1 MLPLWAS
8 HSFFGISKGLL
19 LGIPRGQ
26 NDSLWESTRATFWDS
41 QKEAFGDPKG
51 GCFSFILL
59 FIFIFFFFI
68 FDFYFCFFDFSFLSK
83 SVTFT
88 KCVTVAS

>member
-1 MLPLWAS
+1 MLPLWAF
-8 HSFFGISKGLL
+8 HNAFGISKGLL

-26 NDSLWESTRATFWDS
+26 NDSLRESTRATFWDS

-59 FIFIFFFFI
+59 FIFIFYFLFLIFI
-68 FDFYFCFFDFSFLSK
+68 FVFLISHFCQK
-83 SVTFT
+83 V
-88 KCVTVAS
+88 

>member
-1 MLPLWAS
+1 MLPLWAF
-8 HSFFGISKGLL
+8 HNAFGISKGLL

-59 FIFIFFFFI
+59 FIFILFFLFLIFI
-68 FDFYFCFFDFSFLSK
+68 FVFLISHFCQK
-83 SVTFT
+83 V
-88 KCVTVAS
+88 

>member
-1 MLPLWAS
+1 MLPLWAF
-8 HSFFGISKGLL
+8 HNAFGISKGLL

-59 FIFIFFFFI
+59 FIFILYFLFLIFI
-68 FDFYFCFFDFSFLSK
+68 FVFSISHFCQK
-83 SVTFT
+83 V
-88 KCVTVAS
+88 

>member
-1 MLPLWAS
+1 MLPLWAF
-8 HSFFGISKGLL
+8 HNAFGISKGLL

-59 FIFIFFFFI
+59 FIFILYFLFLIFI
-68 FDFYFCFFDFSFLSK
+68 FVFLISHFCQK
-83 SVTFT
+83 V
-88 KCVTVAS
+88 

>member
-1 MLPLWAS
+1 
-8 HSFFGISKGLL
+8 LL

-59 FIFIFFFFI
+59 FIFILYFLFLIFI
-68 FDFYFCFFDFSFLSK
+68 FVFLISHFCQK
-83 SVTFT
+83 V
-88 KCVTVAS
+88 

>member
-1 MLPLWAS
+1 MLPLWAF
-8 HSFFGISKGLL
+8 HNAFGISKGLL

-59 FIFIFFFFI
+59 FIFIFFFLFLIFI
-68 FDFYFCFFDFSFLSK
+68 FVFLISHFCQK
-83 SVTFT
+83 V
-88 KCVTVAS
+88 

>member
-1 MLPLWAS
+1 MLPLWAF
-8 HSFFGISKGLL
+8 HNAFGISKGLL

-59 FIFIFFFFI
+59 FIFILYFLFLIFI
-68 FDFYFCFFDFSFLSK
+68 FVFLISHFCQE
-83 SVTFT
+83 V
-88 KCVTVAS
+88 

>member
-1 MLPLWAS
+1 MLPLWAF
-8 HSFFGISKGLL
+8 HNAFGISKGLL

-59 FIFIFFFFI
+59 FTFILYFLFLIFIFV
-68 FDFYFCFFDFSFLSK
+68 FLISHFRQK
-83 SVTFT
+83 V
-88 KCVTVAS
+88 

>member
-1 MLPLWAS
+1 MLPLWAF
-8 HSFFGISKGLL
+8 HNAFGISKGLL

-59 FIFIFFFFI
+59 FTFILYFLFLIFIFVFLI
-68 FDFYFCFFDFSFLSK
+68 SHFCQK
-83 SVTFT
+83 V
-88 KCVTVAS
+88 

>member
-1 MLPLWAS
+1 MLPLWAF
-8 HSFFGISKGLL
+8 HNAFGISKGLL

-59 FIFIFFFFI
+59 FIFIFYFLFLIFI
-68 FDFYFCFFDFSFLSK
+68 FVFLISHFCQK
-83 SVTFT
+83 V
-88 KCVTVAS
+88 

>member
-1 MLPLWAS
+1 MLPLWAF
-8 HSFFGISKGLL
+8 HNAFGISKGLL

-59 FIFIFFFFI
+59 FIFILYFLFLIFI
-68 FDFYFCFFDFSFLSK
+68 LVFLISHFCQK
-83 SVTFT
+83 V
-88 KCVTVAS
+88 

>member
-1 MLPLWAS
+1 MLPLWAF
-8 HSFFGISKGLL
+8 HNAFGISKGLL

-59 FIFIFFFFI
+59 FIFILYVLFLIFI
-68 FDFYFCFFDFSFLSK
+68 FVFLISHFCQK
-83 SVTFT
+83 V
-88 KCVTVAS
+88 

>member
-1 MLPLWAS
+1 MLPLWAF
-8 HSFFGISKGLL
+8 HNAFGISKGLL

-59 FIFIFFFFI
+59 VIFIFYFLFLIFI
-68 FDFYFCFFDFSFLSK
+68 FVFLISNFCQK
-83 SVTFT
+83 V
-88 KCVTVAS
+88 

>member
-1 MLPLWAS
+1 MLPLWAF
-8 HSFFGISKGLL
+8 HNAFGISKGLL

-59 FIFIFFFFI
+59 F
-68 FDFYFCFFDFSFLSK
+68 YVLV
-83 SVTFT
+83 SVEIIE
-88 KCVTVAS
+88 SYLD

>member
-1 MLPLWAS
+1 MLPLWAF
-8 HSFFGISKGLL
+8 HNAFGISKGLL

-59 FIFIFFFFI
+59 FTFILYFLFLSFIFVFLI
-68 FDFYFCFFDFSFLSK
+68 SHFCQK
-83 SVTFT
+83 V
-88 KCVTVAS
+88 